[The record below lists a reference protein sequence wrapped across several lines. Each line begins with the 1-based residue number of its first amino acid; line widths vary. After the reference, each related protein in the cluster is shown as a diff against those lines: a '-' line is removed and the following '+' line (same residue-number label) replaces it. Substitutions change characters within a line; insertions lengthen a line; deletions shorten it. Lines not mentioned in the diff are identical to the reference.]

1 LQGAGRQTMQEPVDE
16 PTAIDQQ
23 QQWGLLVSASS
34 LLIMFVLQ
42 PLAKNAIA
50 ASRSICAV
58 LWAVIRWLLAPDEDS
73 GGIVDAED
81 VVGDHQGTAPAPRH
95 CEQCARRGASLSDVA
110 AVVASLG
117 LVVGDDAF
125 FAGGADLTG
134 SSQASCG
141 GCAAMAVVDD
151 LLTESKVASEA
162 ELREAFYV
170 FDRDEDGFVTPDEL
184 WNVMRRLGML
194 GGIEYGDCRRM
205 VAAHDGDGDGRIS
218 FREFRAMMEGAA

>member
-1 LQGAGRQTMQEPVDE
+1 MQESVDE

-23 QQWGLLVSASS
+23 QQRGLWVSASS
-34 LLIMFVLQ
+34 LLTMLVLQ

-58 LWAVIRWLLAPDEDS
+58 LWAGPRWLLAPDEGS
-73 GGIVDAED
+73 GIVDAED
-81 VVGDHQGTAPAPRH
+81 VVDDHGGTAPAPRH
-95 CEQCARRGASLSDVA
+95 CGRCARRGASLSDVA

>member
-1 LQGAGRQTMQEPVDE
+1 MQESVDE

-23 QQWGLLVSASS
+23 QQRGLWVSASS
-34 LLIMFVLQ
+34 LLTMLVLQ

-58 LWAVIRWLLAPDEDS
+58 LWAAPRWLLAPDE
-73 GGIVDAED
+73 GIGIVDAED
-81 VVGDHQGTAPAPRH
+81 VVDDHGGTAPAPRH
-95 CEQCARRGASLSDVA
+95 CGRCARRGAALSDVA

-117 LVVGDDAF
+117 LSVRDDDDGF
-125 FAGGADLTG
+125 FACGADQAG
-134 SSQASCG
+134 SSQQASCG

-184 WNVMRRLGML
+184 WSVMRRLGML
-194 GGIEYGDCRRM
+194 AGIEYGDCRRM